1 MLELAIE
8 LKSLIRVFINKNFSN
23 LHKNKLSRD
32 KWDTICEII
41 AILKPFKDAIK
52 SIEGD

>member
-1 MLELAIE
+1 MELE
-8 LKSLIRVFINKNFSN
+8 SLIWVFIDKNFNN
-23 LHKNKLSRD
+23 LHKNELSRD
-32 KWDTICEII
+32 EWDTIYEMI